1 MGEIAGRREK
11 LEVRGEGEMRGREG
25 EGGGEVRV
33 KEVQVMQVMTG
44 VQCGDR
50 RE

>member
-1 MGEIAGRREK
+1 MVEIAGRKGK
-11 LEVRGEGEMRGREG
+11 LEVIGEGEMRGREV
-25 EGGGEVRV
+25 EGGVEVRV

>member
-1 MGEIAGRREK
+1 
-11 LEVRGEGEMRGREG
+11 MRGREG
-25 EGGGEVRV
+25 ERGGEVRV